1 MRTDANALYQLLP
14 AIYRIKDA
22 GLDGP
27 LQALVGVLAD
37 QASIVEDDIAR
48 LYRNW
53 FIETCDEW
61 VVAYIGELLG
71 VRGLHPVSD
80 ATFSLRARVANTMAY
95 RRRKGTAAM
104 LEQLARDSTG
114 WPARAVEF
122 FQLLSTT
129 QNYNHLRLQSLAT
142 PDLRRTDVLELLD
155 TPFDTI
161 THAADVRHIAS
172 RRGRHNIPNVGLF
185 LWRLQAYP
193 LEGVTARAIADPPD
207 GRFTFSPLGND
218 APLFNSPVPELEVTH
233 LAEEINL
240 PAALRRRALYDELE
254 ARRRALAASEEPMAQ
269 YFDDDPVLRV
279 WVGSDAEP
287 LKPEDI
293 LVCDLSD
300 WHLPPKKKTYELADG
315 SSVDIPIKAA
325 IDPNLGRI
333 TFSAGARVRAAY
345 VDYAYGFSG
354 DLGGGPYDRSET
366 LRELKTLDGQRS
378 LLDAATWRVGVSQ
391 TLPPVPD
398 EIFGT
403 LADAVDAWNLLPA
416 GTVGTIAVLESRT
429 YTENLSGASRIRL
442 PQGSQLLIYAAD
454 LAEKQPIASAV
465 PKEQR
470 PHLNGDVSVVGTT
483 AGDSDAQGELI
494 LDGLLV
500 EGDITVLK
508 GQLGSLR
515 LQHCT
520 VVPTKG
526 ELEVHADNDELIVH
540 LLRSICGHVTLPATV
555 QQIYITDSVIDGD
568 GGAAVDAAGARAEIE
583 SSTFFG
589 TVDVRVLEASDSIFT
604 DTLSAAR
611 HQEGCVR
618 FCWLPEI
625 SLTPRRYRCQ
635 PELALL
641 ATSDP
646 AEQKRIRARLRPVFT
661 SNIYGQPAYAQLAV
675 NAPQE
680 IRIGADDGSEMGAF
694 DFLKQ
699 PQRETNLEASLDEYL
714 RFGLEAG
721 VFFAT

>member
-1 MRTDANALYQLLP
+1 MRTDAQSLYELLP

-22 GLDGP
+22 GLGGP
-27 LQALVGVLAD
+27 LQALVGVLAG
-37 QASIVEDDIAR
+37 QASIVEQDIAR
-48 LYRNW
+48 LHRNW

-71 VRGLHPVSD
+71 VRALHPVST
-80 ATFSLRARVANTMAY
+80 ATFSLRARVANTMSY
-95 RRRKGTAAM
+95 RRRKGAAAM

-129 QNYNHLRLQSLAT
+129 QNYNHLRLRNLAT

-161 THAADVRHIAS
+161 THSADVRHIAS
-172 RRGRHNIPNVGLF
+172 RRGKHNIPNIGLF
-185 LWRLQAYP
+185 LWRLSAYP
-193 LEGVTARAIADPPD
+193 LEGVTARALADPPD
-207 GRFTFSPLGND
+207 GRFAFSPFGND
-218 APLFNSPVPELEVTH
+218 APLFNSPTPEIEVSH
-233 LAEEINL
+233 LADEINV
-240 PAALRRRALYDELE
+240 PAPLRRRALYDELE
-254 ARRRALAASEEPMAQ
+254 ARRPSIAASEEPVAQ
-269 YFDDDPVLRV
+269 YFDDDPVLRI
-279 WVGSDAEP
+279 WIGDETEP
-287 LKPEDI
+287 LKPEEI
-293 LVCDLSD
+293 MICDLSD
-300 WHLPPKKKTYELADG
+300 WHLPPKKKSYELADG
-315 SSVDIPIKAA
+315 SSVDLPIRAA
-325 IDPNLGRI
+325 IDPKLGRI

-366 LRELKTLDGQRS
+366 LRALKTLDGERS
-378 LLDAATWRVGVSQ
+378 LLQSATWRVGVSQ
-391 TLPPVPD
+391 RIPPVIN

-403 LADAVDAWNLLPA
+403 LAEAVDAWNLQPA
-416 GTVGTIAVLESRT
+416 GTVGTIAVLDSRT
-429 YTENLSGASRIRL
+429 YTENLSGASRIKI

-454 LAEKQPIASAV
+454 LAEKQPIATAI
-465 PKEQR
+465 PKERR
-470 PHLNGDVSVVGTT
+470 PHLDGDVSVVG
-483 AGDSDAQGELI
+483 AAAADSDAQGELI
-494 LDGLLV
+494 IDGLLI
-500 EGDITVLK
+500 EGDVTVLK
-508 GQLGSLR
+508 GRLGSLR

-526 ELEVHADNDELIVH
+526 ELEVHDDNGELIVR
-540 LLRSICGHVTLPATV
+540 LLRSICGQVTLPATV
-555 QQIYITDSVIDGD
+555 TQMYITDCIIDGD
-568 GGAAVDAAGARAEIE
+568 TGAAVAATGARGDIE

-589 TVDVRVLEASDSIFT
+589 TVDVQALEASNSIFT
-604 DTLSAAR
+604 DRLTATR

-618 FCWLPEI
+618 FCWLPEL
-625 SLTPRRYRCQ
+625 SSTPRRYRCQ

-641 ATSDP
+641 ATSDA
-646 AEQKRIRARLRPVFT
+646 AEQKRIRARLRPMFT
-661 SNIYGQPAYAQLAV
+661 SDVYGQPAYAQLAV
-675 NAPQE
+675 NGPLE
-680 IRIGADDGSEMGAF
+680 IRTGADDGSEMGAF

>member
-1 MRTDANALYQLLP
+1 MRTDAQSLYELLP

-22 GLDGP
+22 ELGGP
-27 LQALVGVLAD
+27 LQALVGVLAG
-37 QASIVEDDIAR
+37 QASVVEQDIER
-48 LYRNW
+48 LHRNW
-53 FIETCDEW
+53 FIETCDDW

-71 VRGLHPVSD
+71 VRALHPVST
-80 ATFSLRARVANTMAY
+80 ATFSLRARVANTMSY

-129 QNYNHLRLQSLAT
+129 QNYNHLRLGNLAT

-161 THAADVRHIAS
+161 THSADVRHIAS
-172 RRGRHNIPNVGLF
+172 RCGKHNIPNVGLF
-185 LWRLQAYP
+185 LWRLSAYP
-193 LEGVTARAIADPPD
+193 LEGVTARALADPPD
-207 GRFTFSPLGND
+207 GRFTFSPVGND
-218 APLFNSPVPELEVTH
+218 APLFNSPTPEIEVSH
-233 LAEEINL
+233 LAEEINV
-240 PAALRRRALYDELE
+240 PAPLRRRALYDELE
-254 ARRRALAASEEPMAQ
+254 ARRRSIAASEEPVAQ

-279 WVGSDAEP
+279 FVGEEAGP
-287 LKPEDI
+287 LKPEEI
-293 LVCDLSD
+293 MVCDLSD

-315 SSVDIPIKAA
+315 SSVDLPIRAA
-325 IDPNLGRI
+325 IDPKLGRI

-354 DLGGGPYDRSET
+354 DLGGGPYDRSES
-366 LRELKTLDGQRS
+366 LRALKTLDGERS
-378 LLDAATWRVGVSQ
+378 LLQSATWRVGVSQ
-391 TLPPVPD
+391 TIPSVAN

-403 LADAVDAWNLLPA
+403 LAEAVHAWNLQPA
-416 GTVGTIAVLESRT
+416 GTIGTIAVLDSRT
-429 YTENLSGASRIRL
+429 YTENLSGASRIQI
-442 PQGSQLLIYAAD
+442 PEGSQLLIYAAD
-454 LAEKQPIASAV
+454 LAEKQPIATAI
-465 PKEQR
+465 PKERR
-470 PHLNGDVSVVGTT
+470 PHLDGDVSVVG
-483 AGDSDAQGELI
+483 AASADSDVQGELI
-494 LDGLLV
+494 IDGLLI
-500 EGDITVLK
+500 EGDVTVLK

-526 ELEVHADNDELIVH
+526 ELDVHDDNDELIVR
-540 LLRSICGHVTLPATV
+540 LLRSICGQVTLPSTV
-555 QQIYITDSVIDGD
+555 TQIYITDCIIDGD
-568 GGAAVDAAGARAEIE
+568 GSASVDATGARADIE
-583 SSTFFG
+583 GSTFFG
-589 TVDVRVLEASDSIFT
+589 TVDVQVLEASDSIFT
-604 DTLSAAR
+604 DTLNATR
-611 HQEGCVR
+611 HQVGCVR
-618 FCWLPEI
+618 SCWLPEL
-625 SLTPRRYRCQ
+625 SSTPRRYRCQ

-646 AEQKRIRARLRPVFT
+646 AEQKRISARLRPMFT
-661 SNIYGQPAYAQLAV
+661 SDVYGQPAYARLAV
-675 NAPQE
+675 NAPVE
-680 IRIGADDGSEMGAF
+680 IRTGADDGSEMGAF